1 MPERDRATAL
11 RLAEEG
17 ARLGPHD
24 PSAVTR
30 FGLGHCPTSVLVCAR
45 DVIE

>member
-1 MPERDRATAL
+1 MPERNRATAL

-24 PSAVTR
+24 PSVTR
-30 FGLGHCPTSVLVCAR
+30 LGLGHCPTSVLVCAR